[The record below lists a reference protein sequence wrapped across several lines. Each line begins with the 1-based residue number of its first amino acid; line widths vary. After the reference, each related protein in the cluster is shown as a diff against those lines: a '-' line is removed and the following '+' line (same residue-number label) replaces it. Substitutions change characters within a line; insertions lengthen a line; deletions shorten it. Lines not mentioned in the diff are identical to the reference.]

1 MIRTEIF
8 VEENRLDL
16 SQDISA
22 EFTYNIDDIQD
33 FASRNT
39 SFSKTIVLP
48 GNAVNNKVFGHIFE
62 FGSSNFYDPALPNV
76 GYNFNAAKSAACI
89 IYVDKI
95 QIFKGV
101 LRLLEIVIDNGTI
114 EYECAVFGELGGFVS
129 SLGNARL
136 EDLDFSAYD
145 HAWTMNNITGSWDQG
160 GAANTGVQGSGYYY
174 PLIDY
179 GQVSYNNKHNW
190 DVKAFRPAL
199 YVKEYMDKIITDAGY
214 TYEAPFFNTAVFRRL
229 IIPQNAKQL
238 IKNTT
243 EMVNANRD
251 TNYTC
256 INIMNEDTDRVAFDN
271 INLSNFTQVNDNTFT
286 YTGANQT
293 SANLTWSI
301 YGYLNLTVS
310 SNTGGSVQ
318 SLVRLRLYKNGQYI
332 AEDSFQYNFQAPPV
346 QQSFDFPFLWTSSS
360 QQILNT
366 NDVFYIEVYYNMA
379 AVGVNVQSGTVD
391 IYSLSYFKVDSLTTQ
406 VAEVA
411 YGDTISINANIPK
424 GVFQRDFFAS
434 VIKMFNLYV
443 LEDVNKS
450 NHLVIKPYIDF
461 YDSGLSL
468 LEINDFNDVLKVNEI
483 DFLLLMDSSLS
494 TLDWTYKLDRSK
506 PIRLKPMS
514 EINGRYFEYKYKPD
528 ADYYNEQYQKKYS
541 QGYADRIE
549 DTGFEFAKDK
559 QTAEIVFAATPL
571 VGYAGE
577 DKVVSSIFKLNN
589 NVEDKTEHVIRIMQA
604 KKITG
609 VTSYDVKN
617 TSATTLATLTAY
629 GYAGHL
635 DDPDAP
641 LSDINFGSPKELYFT
656 LSTDYPSANLFNGY
670 WSDYIAEITDKDSK
684 VMSCNMLLKE
694 TDIYSLDFSRLIYI
708 DNTLWRL
715 NKVENYNPM
724 NYDTTKCEFLKVIE
738 LTYE

>member
-8 VEENRLDL
+8 VENTRLDL
-16 SQDISA
+16 SQDIST

-48 GNAVNNKVFGHIFE
+48 GNAVNNQVFGHIFE
-62 FGSSNFYDPALPNV
+62 FGSSNFYDPAMPNV
-76 GYNFNAAKSAACI
+76 GYNFNAAKSAACV

-129 SLGNARL
+129 ALGNARI

-145 HAWTMNNITGSWDQG
+145 HAWTINNITGSWDQG
-160 GAANTGVQGSGYYY
+160 GSANTGVQGSGYYY

-179 GQVSYNNKHNW
+179 GKVSYNDKHDW
-190 DVKAFRPAL
+190 DVRAFRPAM

-214 TYEAPFFNTAVFRRL
+214 TYEAPFFNTGVFRRL

-243 EMVNANRD
+243 ELVHAKRD
-251 TNYTC
+251 DNYTC
-256 INIMNEDTDRVAFDN
+256 INIMNEDTDKVQFDN
-271 INLSNFTQVNDNTFT
+271 INISNFTQTNFNTFT
-286 YTGANQT
+286 YTGTNQT
-293 SANLTWSI
+293 SVNLDWSI
-301 YGYLNLTVS
+301 YGYLSLTVS
-310 SNTGGSVQ
+310 SNTNAPVT
-318 SLVRLRLYKNGQYI
+318 SLVRLRLYKNNTYI
-332 AEDSFQYNFQAPPV
+332 AEDSFQYTFDAPFSPTT
-346 QQSFDFPFLWTSSS
+346 FNFPFLWASTS
-360 QQILNT
+360 QQIINQ
-366 NDVFYIEVYYNMA
+366 NDQFYVEVYYNMA
-379 AVGVNVQSGTVD
+379 ATNVNVQSGTVD
-391 IYSLSYFKVDSLTTQ
+391 IYSLSYFKVNSLTTQ
-406 VAEVA
+406 VSEVN
-411 YGDTISINANIPK
+411 YGDTVSINANLPK

-434 VIKMFNLYV
+434 IIKMFNLYV
-443 LEDVNKS
+443 VEDVNKK

-461 YDSGLSL
+461 YDAGLSL
-468 LEINDFNDVLKVNEI
+468 LEINDFNDLLKVDEI
-483 DFLLLMDSSLS
+483 DFLLLADSSLQY
-494 TLDWTYKLDRSK
+494 LDWTYKVDRAK

-514 EINGRYFEYKYKPD
+514 ELNGRYFEYKYKPD
-528 ADYYNEQYQKKYS
+528 ADYYNDQYQKKYS

-549 DTGFEFAKDK
+549 DTGYEFAKDK
-559 QTAEIVFAATPL
+559 QTAEIIFAATPL

-577 DKVVSSIFKLNN
+577 DKVVSTIFKLND
-589 NVEDKTEHVIRIMQA
+589 NVEDQTEHVIRILQA
-604 KKITG
+604 KKITN
-609 VTSYDVKN
+609 VSSYDVKN
-617 TSATTLATLTAY
+617 TSATTITSLTSY

-641 LSDINFGSPKELYFT
+641 AADINFGSPKELYFT
-656 LSTDYPSANLFNGY
+656 LATDYPSANLYNGY

-684 VMSCNMLLKE
+684 VMSCNVLLKE
-694 TDIYSLDFSRLIYI
+694 TDIYSLDFAKLIYI

-715 NKVENYNPM
+715 NKVDNYNPM

>member
-8 VEENRLDL
+8 VEDNRLDL

-22 EFTYNIDDIQD
+22 EFTYNVDDIQD

-39 SFSKTIVLP
+39 SFSKTIILP
-48 GNAVNNKVFGHIFE
+48 GNSVNNKVFGHIFE
-62 FGSSNFYDPALPNV
+62 FGSSNFYDPALPNA
-76 GYNFNAAKSAACI
+76 GYNFNAAKSAACV

-136 EDLDFSAYD
+136 EDLDFSYYD
-145 HAWTMNNITGSWDQG
+145 HPWVINNITGSWDQG
-160 GAANTGVQGSGYYY
+160 GANNTGVQGSGYFY

-199 YVKEYMDKIITDAGY
+199 YVKEYMDKIITGAGY
-214 TYEAPFFNTAVFRRL
+214 TYDAPYFNTAVFRRL

-243 EMVNANRD
+243 EMVNAERD

-256 INIMNEDTDRVAFDN
+256 INIMNENTDDVEFDI
-271 INLSNFTQVNDNTFT
+271 INLSNFTQAGNDTFT
-286 YTGANQT
+286 YIGANQIA
-293 SANLTWSI
+293 ANLSWSI
-301 YGYLNLTVS
+301 YGYLDITAS
-310 SNTGGSVQ
+310 SASGASVE
-318 SLVRLRLYKNGQYI
+318 SEIRIRLYRGAVYI
-332 AEDSFQYNFQAPPV
+332 AEDTFQFNFTAPFNPETFSFPY
-346 QQSFDFPFLWTSSS
+346 LWEGTS
-360 QQILNT
+360 QQTINT
-366 NDVFYIEVYYNMA
+366 NDFFYIEIHYDMA
-379 AVGVNVQSGTVD
+379 AVNVNVQSGNVD
-391 IYSLSYFKVDSLTTQ
+391 VYSQSYFKINSLTTQ
-406 VAEVA
+406 VAEVS

-424 GVFQRDFFAS
+424 GIFQRDFFAS
-434 VIKMFNLYV
+434 IIKMMNMYV

-450 NHLVIKPYIDF
+450 NHLIIKPYIDF
-461 YDSGLSL
+461 YDSGQAL
-468 LEINDFNDVLKVNEI
+468 LEINDFNDVLKVDEI

-528 ADYYNEQYQKKYS
+528 ADYYNEQYQKKYTE
-541 QGYADRIE
+541 GYADRIE
-549 DTGFEFAKDK
+549 DTGFEFARDK
-559 QTAEIVFAATPL
+559 QTAELIFAATPL
-571 VGYAGE
+571 VGYPNE
-577 DKVVSSIFKLNN
+577 DKVFSSIFKLNN
-589 NVEDKTEHVIRIMQA
+589 NVEDKTEHVIRIMQS
-604 KKITG
+604 KKITD
-609 VTSYDVKN
+609 VTSYDIKN
-617 TSATTLATLTAY
+617 TSATTLATVTAY

-641 LSDINFGSPKELYFT
+641 LADINFGSPKELYFT
-656 LSTDYPSANLFNGY
+656 LATSYPAANLFNGY

-684 VMSCNMLLKE
+684 VMTCNILLKE
-694 TDIYSLDFSRLIYI
+694 SDIFSLDFSKLIYI
-708 DNTLWRL
+708 DNVLWRL

-724 NYDTTKCEFLKVIE
+724 VYDTTKCEFLKVIE